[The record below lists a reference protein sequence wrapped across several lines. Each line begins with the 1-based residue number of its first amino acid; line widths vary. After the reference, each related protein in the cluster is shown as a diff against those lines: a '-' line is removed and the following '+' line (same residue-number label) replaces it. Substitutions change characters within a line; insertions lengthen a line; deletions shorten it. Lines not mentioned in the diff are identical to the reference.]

1 MKRAIPLAFGAGLAG
16 AWLMSV
22 CWGSVDIPLGDT
34 LRVLWNALLGRPI
47 PQGLPGAILLDV
59 RLPRTLCVALVG
71 AALSLAGA
79 AMQGLLRNPLADGS
93 TLGVSSGASLGA
105 VIALVFGITIPG
117 TDYGGVMLM
126 AMAFAFGSLVLILT
140 LAYALDRSLSTNSI
154 ILIGVI
160 FSMFVSSAMSLLIS
174 GIVMLVTV
182 LNGFLAVEM
191 EKRTLLR
198 AFGASKLQEFT
209 MVVFPGALVSTVSA
223 LKLCVGMTWVGVIV
237 GEFLVSRAGLGYLIV
252 YGGQVFQLDLVM
264 AGTAVLCLLAALMY
278 LGVAHLEKRLLAR
291 RG

>member
-1 MKRAIPLAFGAGLAG
+1 MSNREENRLESPAQARYRRLRRRRERWIQLSRCGILLAFLLLWEGLARFGAIDAFLLSSPTRMAQTLVELTRSGEIWPHLWTTLSETLLGFALGAGLGILLAI
-16 AWLMSV
+16 ALWWS
-22 CWGSVDIPLGDT
+22 PLLTRILDPY
-34 LRVLWNALLGRPI
+34 LVVLNALPK
-47 PQGLPGAILLDV
+47 
-59 RLPRTLCVALVG
+59 
-71 AALSLAGA
+71 
-79 AMQGLLRNPLADGS
+79 
-93 TLGVSSGASLGA
+93 
-105 VIALVFGITIPG
+105 IALGP
-117 TDYGGVMLM
+117 
-126 AMAFAFGSLVLILT
+126 VLIVWIG
-140 LAYALDRSLSTNSI
+140 AGMPAI
-154 ILIGVI
+154 I
-160 FSMFVSSAMSLLIS
+160 AMSLLIS